1 MKQKKTL
8 QDLSLIDNFLFG
20 AMMTDPDVGIPFSR
34 KLIKLIL
41 GKEIAD
47 IQITPQ
53 KVFYGVDTDMHGAR
67 LDVYIEETVSP
78 DGRTEEMAQ
87 IIEDDSSIFDI
98 EPEKNHDTI
107 SIEELPKRVRFY
119 HAKIDNAAL
128 PSGEDY
134 RKLKKVYVIFITPFD
149 PFGYDRMVYT
159 IKNYCVEQPDMEY
172 EDGARTIFL
181 YTKGSV
187 GNYSEDLQK
196 FLTYFEESTDENAVT
211 EDLRELQSMVSQ
223 IKDNREVGLSYMRAY
238 EEKEL
243 LKRIYH
249 NQGLEEGRA
258 EGLEEGREEGLEAGL
273 KAGRRQNVI
282 SVIMQQMNRGK
293 STSQI
298 ADFLDMDVAEVQRVY
313 DVGKKYAPDYDLD
326 AIYKELY
333 S

>member
-41 GKEIAD
+41 GKDIAD

-78 DGRTEEMAQ
+78 DGQTEEMAQ

-107 SIEELPKRVRFY
+107 SVEGLPKRVRFY

-149 PFGYDRMVYT
+149 PFGYNRMVYT

-172 EDGARTIFL
+172 EDGAMTIFL

-196 FLTYFEESTDENAVT
+196 FLTYFEDSTDENAVT

-223 IKDNREVGLSYMRAY
+223 IKDNRKVGLSYMRAY

-258 EGLEEGREEGLEAGL
+258 EGRAEGLEAG
-273 KAGRRQNVI
+273 RRQQMI

-293 STSQI
+293 SMSQI
-298 ADFLDMDVAEVQRVY
+298 ADFFDMDVTEVQRVY

>member
-1 MKQKKTL
+1 
-8 QDLSLIDNFLFG
+8 
-20 AMMTDPDVGIPFSR
+20 
-34 KLIKLIL
+34 
-41 GKEIAD
+41 
-47 IQITPQ
+47 
-53 KVFYGVDTDMHGAR
+53 MHGAR
-67 LDVYIEETVSP
+67 LDVYIEETVNP
-78 DGRTEEMAQ
+78 DGETEEMAQ

-107 SIEELPKRVRFY
+107 SIEGLPKRVRFY

-149 PFGYDRMVYT
+149 PFGYNRMVYT

-172 EDGARTIFL
+172 EDGAMTIFL

-211 EDLRELQSMVSQ
+211 DDLRELQSMVSQ
-223 IKDNREVGLSYMRAY
+223 IKDNRTVGLSYMRAY

-249 NQGLEEGRA
+249 NQGLEE
-258 EGLEEGREEGLEAGL
+258 
-273 KAGRRQNVI
+273 GRRQNVI